1 MKKKIRFIEVVLIIL
16 VLFVAI
22 IAFYLC
28 IDSFHEEHFKQNNND
43 IGTKVE
49 NISDET
55 QENVISIAP
64 QLCYGHEPNL
74 EYLSRAA
81 DLIVSGTIDTSSF
94 TYEVQNTFIY
104 TNMNIQITKVLKNNT
119 ESNLSGTLNIQMMG
133 GKLSA
138 KDYIGSLDDS
148 HKSNYSLSEEELE
161 KYSFSLDTS
170 NGKLNLQEEDVE
182 YLFFLNNMNG
192 SWGPN
197 SNHYGIRKIDG
208 NKVYDYET
216 DTYIETDL
224 LKG

>member
-1 MKKKIRFIEVVLIIL
+1 MKKKIRFVEVMLIIL
-16 VLFVAI
+16 VLLVVI
-22 IAFYLC
+22 IAVYLC
-28 IDSFHEEHFKQNNND
+28 FDSFHEENFEQDNIYND
-43 IGTKVE
+43 MGTEVE
-49 NISDET
+49 NIPDET

-170 NGKLNLQEEDVE
+170 NGKLNLQEENVE
-182 YLFFLNNMNG
+182 YLFFLNNMYGN
-192 SWGPN
+192 WGPN

-208 NKVYDYET
+208 NKVYDYKT
-216 DTYIETDL
+216 DAYIETDL
-224 LKG
+224 L